1 MGTLA
6 NITLPPFMEL
16 FPLVVMSLTVGLF
29 EAIFFRGGIQPRR
42 EKAFDPIPAI
52 PIAAASYALY
62 HVGYGMTSS
71 EMWFLFLL
79 GIEFAIAF
87 RVTRNILVLWPLYV
101 AWWSLHQH
109 LWRAE
114 IALRSNIRVHQPL
127 SMNANIHRN
136 RPLET
141 ETEKGFMTVLDRTR

>member
-29 EAIFFRGGIQPRR
+29 EAIFFRGWIQLRF

-87 RVTRNILVLWPLYV
+87 RVTRNILVLWPLV
-101 AWWSLHQH
+101 VSTPTSL
-109 LWRAE
+109 E
-114 IALRSNIRVHQPL
+114 
-127 SMNANIHRN
+127 
-136 RPLET
+136 
-141 ETEKGFMTVLDRTR
+141 G